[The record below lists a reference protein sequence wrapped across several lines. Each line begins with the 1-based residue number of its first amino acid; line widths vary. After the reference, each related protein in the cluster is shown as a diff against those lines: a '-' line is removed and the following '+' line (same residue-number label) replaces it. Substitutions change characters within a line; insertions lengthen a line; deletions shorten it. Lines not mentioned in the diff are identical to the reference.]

1 MEWLEGKK
9 LSIARDAPDLLK
21 RRLLDNGVTS
31 SVNQLLQFG
40 FIHGDP
46 VILRFLSPPSSLVEM
61 HTRLRS
67 LGFSFFDY
75 F

>member
-40 FIHGDP
+40 FVHGDP
-46 VILRFLSPPSSLVEM
+46 VIF
-61 HTRLRS
+61 
-67 LGFSFFDY
+67 FSFREKLDMMFDVPSLSL
-75 F
+75 